1 MPEPSGCQ
9 NCSAS
14 CWENPNGLSTS
25 VTLSRS
31 GAARDPSSALKEDLF
46 ATAYHLP
53 LNHVQDDWEV
63 GVHDVL
69 ARGRHV
75 RLRKPVAGLLQVHE
89 DLLLERTQARTDQE
103 ALLYKRAGSQE
114 APYRSQNSEGWKTA
128 TLTQEVPG
136 EGGGGFGSEE
146 RKAHPPTHSLMGTRD
161 SRWAAVAKQASRP
174 TACPQNYN
182 RPWALNLEGGAGE
195 QTQAHSLFLYSLWLR
210 TVFEKMGWKKLRDR
224 NSMCPPD
231 LLTPYLGPP
240 PVLDPRPRGTA
251 SKH

>member
-1 MPEPSGCQ
+1 M
-9 NCSAS
+9 
-14 CWENPNGLSTS
+14 
-25 VTLSRS
+25 TLSRS

-136 EGGGGFGSEE
+136 EGGG
-146 RKAHPPTHSLMGTRD
+146 
-161 SRWAAVAKQASRP
+161 V
-174 TACPQNYN
+174 
-182 RPWALNLEGGAGE
+182 
-195 QTQAHSLFLYSLWLR
+195 WLR
-210 TVFEKMGWKKLRDR
+210 GAKSTPSDPQPHGHQGFQVGCGSQTGLKANGMSTELQSALGIELGGGRR
-224 NSMCPPD
+224 GANS
-231 LLTPYLGPP
+231 GPQ
-240 PVLDPRPRGTA
+240 PV
-251 SKH
+251 SV